1 MDEGR
6 KRTILI
12 AASILVARDY
22 AQLKG
27 KPSPAL
33 DAAMSNAVSMAER
46 IMRQIDS
53 RWKAQSQPPS
63 QSMTSMTNYPWKP
76 RS

>member
-27 KPSPAL
+27 RPSPAL
-33 DAAMSNAVSMAER
+33 DAAIADAVSMAER

-53 RWKAQSQPPS
+53 RWKVPSQPPS
-63 QSMTSMTNYPWKP
+63 QSMTSTANYPWKS
-76 RS
+76 RR